1 MLSSESN
8 TGTRLRYR
16 DGSKNTDKSADITIP
31 RRKKGVTERDKGR
44 EREESKVR
52 SVPRVPSP
60 SSGGVQWR
68 LIRNQGCGP
77 TLPDSLSTMPLSF
90 EKKEE
95 GVKRKKGPIAT
106 YMQICILKHRYH
118 LHSDAS
124 LWVGCILR
132 YFRFTMASLP
142 PQLILGGR
150 DSNESPKH
158 CLESIPTPAS
168 SSTPRRLL
176 RGIGI
181 AIGATNFFQSI
192 RANDSAETC
201 QRLGRTSSSRKILQR
216 FSTVPFYF
224 RSSRDNLG
232 FR

>member
-31 RRKKGVTERDKGR
+31 RRKKRVTKRDKGR

-158 CLESIPTPAS
+158 CLESIPTPHRLRRRADYYAAS
-168 SSTPRRLL
+168 VSLSVPRIFSKVL
-176 RGIGI
+176 
-181 AIGATNFFQSI
+181 
-192 RANDSAETC
+192 E
-201 QRLGRTSSSRKILQR
+201 RTILQR
-216 FSTVPFYF
+216 PVRDSDERRARVKFCRDFPRF
-224 RSSRDNLG
+224 RFISVAVEIT
-232 FR
+232 